1 MVYYN
6 IKDKIRGIFFF
17 LGLIYFID
25 KFVVFLLNYRFLNLM
40 LLNKIYFL
48 ILKDYKRGD
57 SL

>member
-48 ILKDYKRGD
+48 ILKDYK
-57 SL
+57 